1 MIMKFKLKS
10 LYSGFSLVEVIVGAS
25 IITVAIV
32 AILNAYGYLIRAELS
47 STKLVKATYL
57 LEEGVEA
64 IRYLRDK
71 GWTSNIASL
80 STSTNYYLYLST
92 ANGTGDWQATTTKQI
107 FDGSFVR
114 TVTFGSVYRN
124 TTLLQE
130 ISATGTLDTNT
141 RKITVTVSWPGIS
154 GSTTTKRLSTYLTNM
169 NNN

>member
-1 MIMKFKLKS
+1 MKKIKS
-10 LYSGFSLVEVIVGAS
+10 KHSGFSLVEVIVGAS

-32 AILNAYGYLIRAELS
+32 AILNAYGYLVRAELS

-57 LEEGVEA
+57 LEEGIEA
-64 IRYLRDK
+64 ARYLRDK

-92 ANGTGDWQATTTKQI
+92 ENETGDWQSTTTKQI
-107 FDGSFVR
+107 EDSVFVR
-114 TVTFGSVYRN
+114 TINFGSVYRDS
-124 TTLLQE
+124 TLLQE

-154 GSTTTKRLSTYLTNM
+154 GATTTKSLSTYLTNM
-169 NNN
+169 NND